1 MNPKNNL
8 LKESKKSKL
17 NKVLQMNFRRY
28 LPGFLVALGGCLIV
42 SVAAAF
48 IEYGFA
54 LSDVK
59 IQTSFVR
66 YGVTDAFQTCFTVI
80 FFLVLLYDVIAP
92 AHYFSEIYSKRACD
106 SYFAA
111 PIKRADRFN
120 AAFIMG
126 AVVNIA
132 APLLPAAS
140 FFAFKFGGVPD
151 KFEFSIDT
159 VLVNRYTVF
168 AVAALLSVWAVFML
182 CAVIAGRLVQY
193 LVLCGI
199 SSSFVLISAL
209 GVASRL
215 NLVWGIKAD
224 LNAVASITPIGAL
237 FSGINTVET
246 TYRALKICIPV
257 SIVTVV
263 LFYVAGLLAFKRRSS
278 EVAESTLSGKI
289 VPYAFL
295 ALFAFGGFVFFQAS
309 QSFLKT
315 AAVGIAAAVINGLI
329 FCAVFY
335 KKAYTKQGAISVA
348 ATVAVG
354 LVLLAF
360 SYFPPEKS
368 FVSYVPEAGS
378 VKSAVLEVK
387 NYSHGDAVP
396 LVQYIGNVLY
406 VGYSNEDNSYT
417 ITEPENIEKLVALHE
432 KTVSDEARKK
442 TAAYYRSLENEDVDY
457 VDYVD
462 YVDHD
467 VLNSDDGIIGFAVKY
482 TLKNG
487 KTVTRRYEVSGL
499 TVIDEYVAAVQ
510 NKEVLNQTSLNE
522 ENFKNIYFSY
532 FSYYQNDELG
542 FYEKAETETSD
553 VSSAYHDS
561 YNNRLTAEQAE
572 KLRELLIEDR
582 LNETKYEFVETQGEL
597 FSITPPYYR
606 QVFPALE
613 GVLCNYIFSPELS
626 EEKRSELMAVEEEK
640 RSSIIR
646 SYEAGE
652 QGCMDESGCYLFESK
667 SYEILPY
674 DSNSCEYLKTLGL
687 KLK

>member
-1 MNPKNNL
+1 MNSKNNL
-8 LKESKKSKL
+8 LKGSEKSKL
-17 NKVLQMNFRRY
+17 GNVLKMNFRRY

-66 YGVTDAFQTCFTVI
+66 YGVTDAFQTCFTVV

-132 APLLPAAS
+132 APLLPAAT

-151 KFEFSIDT
+151 KFKFSIDT
-159 VLVNRYTVF
+159 ELVNRYTVF

-315 AAVGIAAAVINGLI
+315 AAVGIAAAVVNGLI

-368 FVSYVPEAGS
+368 FVSYVPQAGD

-406 VGYSNEDNSYT
+406 TGYSNEDNSYT

-457 VDYVD
+457 VDYD
-462 YVDHD
+462 D
-467 VLNSDDGIIGFAVKY
+467 LNSDDGTIGFAVKY

-499 TVIDEYVAAVQ
+499 AVIDEYVAAVQ
-510 NKEVLNQTSLNE
+510 NKEVLNQTSLSE
-522 ENFKNIYFSY
+522 ESFKNIYFSY
-532 FSYYQNDELG
+532 FSYYQNDEFG
-542 FYEKAETETSD
+542 IYEETEGET
-553 VSSAYHDS
+553 VNLSSVYHDS
-561 YNNRLTAEQAE
+561 YNNQLTAEQAE

-582 LNETKYEFVETQGEL
+582 LNETKYEFIETQGEL
-597 FSITPPYYR
+597 FSIAPPYYR
-606 QVFPALE
+606 QVTPAVE
-613 GVLCNYIFSPELS
+613 GVLCNYRFSPELS

-652 QGCMDESGCYLFESK
+652 QDCMDESGCYLFESK

>member
-1 MNPKNNL
+1 MNSKNNL
-8 LKESKKSKL
+8 LKGSEKSKL
-17 NKVLQMNFRRY
+17 GNVLKMNFRRY
-28 LPGFLVALGGCLIV
+28 LPGFLVAIGGCLIV
-42 SVAAAF
+42 SVVAAF

-66 YGVTDAFQTCFTVI
+66 YGVTDAFQNCFTVT
-80 FFLVLLYDVIAP
+80 FFLVLLYDIIAP

-132 APLLPAAS
+132 APLLPAAT

-159 VLVNRYTVF
+159 ELVNRYTVF

-368 FVSYVPEAGS
+368 FVSYVPQAGN

-406 VGYSNEDNSYT
+406 MGYSNEDNSYT
-417 ITEPENIEKLVALHE
+417 ITEPENIEKLVELHE
-432 KTVSDEARKK
+432 KTVSDEARRK
-442 TAAYYRSLENEDVDY
+442 TAAYYKSLENEDVDY
-457 VDYVD
+457 VDYD
-462 YVDHD
+462 D
-467 VLNSDDGIIGFAVKY
+467 LNSDDGTIGFAVKY

-487 KTVTRRYEVSGL
+487 KTVTRRYEVASS
-499 TVIDEYVAAVQ
+499 VIIDEYVATVQ

-542 FYEKAETETSD
+542 FYEETETETSD

-561 YNNRLTAEQAE
+561 YNNQLTAEQAE

-597 FSITPPYYR
+597 FSIAPPYYR
-606 QVFPALE
+606 QVTPAVA
-613 GVLCNYIFSPELS
+613 GVLCNYKFSPELS
-626 EEKRSELMAVEEEK
+626 EEKQNELAAVAEEK
-640 RSSIIR
+640 RSGIIR

-652 QGCMDESGCYLFESK
+652 QGCMDESGCYLFERK

-674 DSNSCEYLKTLGL
+674 DSNSCEYLKSLGL
-687 KLK
+687 MIK

>member
-1 MNPKNNL
+1 MNSKNNL
-8 LKESKKSKL
+8 LKGSEKSKL
-17 NKVLQMNFRRY
+17 GNVLKMNFRRY

-66 YGVTDAFQTCFTVI
+66 YGVTDAFQTCFTVV

-132 APLLPAAS
+132 APLLPAAA

-289 VPYAFL
+289 VPDAFL

-315 AAVGIAAAVINGLI
+315 AAVGIAAAVVNGLI

-335 KKAYTKQGAISVA
+335 KKAYTKQGAISVG

-368 FVSYVPEAGS
+368 FVSYVPQAGD

-406 VGYSNEDNSYT
+406 TGYSNEDNSYT

-457 VDYVD
+457 VDYD
-462 YVDHD
+462 D
-467 VLNSDDGIIGFAVKY
+467 LNSDDGTIGFAVKY

-487 KTVTRRYEVSGL
+487 KTVTRRYEVVSS
-499 TVIDEYVAAVQ
+499 VIIDEYVAAVQ

-522 ENFKNIYFSY
+522 ESFKNIYFSY
-532 FSYYQNDELG
+532 FSYYQNDEFG
-542 FYEKAETETSD
+542 IYEETETETSD
-553 VSSAYHDS
+553 VSSAYHDF
-561 YNNRLTAEQAE
+561 YNNQLTAEQAE

-582 LNETKYEFVETQGEL
+582 LNETKYEFIETQGEL
-597 FSITPPYYR
+597 FSIAPPYYR
-606 QVFPALE
+606 QVTPAVE
-613 GVLCNYIFSPELS
+613 GVLCNYRFSPELS

-652 QGCMDESGCYLFESK
+652 QDCMDESGCYLFESK

-674 DSNSCEYLKTLGL
+674 DSNSCEYLKSLGL

>member
-1 MNPKNNL
+1 MNSKNNL
-8 LKESKKSKL
+8 LKGSEKSKL
-17 NKVLQMNFRRY
+17 GNVLKMNFRRY

-42 SVAAAF
+42 SVVAAF

-66 YGVTDAFQTCFTVI
+66 YGVTDAFQNCFTVT
-80 FFLVLLYDVIAP
+80 FFLVLLYDIIAP

-132 APLLPAAS
+132 APLLPAAT
-140 FFAFKFGGVPD
+140 FFAFKFGGMPD

-199 SSSFVLISAL
+199 SSSFVLISVL

-295 ALFAFGGFVFFQAS
+295 AFFAFGGFVFFQAS

-315 AAVGIAAAVINGLI
+315 AAVGIAAAVVNGLI

-335 KKAYTKQGAISVA
+335 KKAYTKQGAISVG

-368 FVSYVPEAGS
+368 FVSYVPEAGD

-406 VGYSNEDNSYT
+406 TGYSNEDNSYT

-457 VDYVD
+457 VDYD
-462 YVDHD
+462 D
-467 VLNSDDGIIGFAVKY
+467 LNSDDGTIGFAVKY

-487 KTVTRRYEVSGL
+487 KTVTRRYEVASS
-499 TVIDEYVAAVQ
+499 VIIDEYVAAVQ
-510 NKEVLNQTSLNE
+510 NKEVLNQTSLSE
-522 ENFKNIYFSY
+522 ESFKNIYFSY

-542 FYEKAETETSD
+542 IYEETEGET
-553 VSSAYHDS
+553 VNLSSAYHDS
-561 YNNRLTAEQAE
+561 YNNQLTAEQAE

-582 LNETKYEFVETQGEL
+582 LNETKYEFIETQGEL
-597 FSITPPYYR
+597 FSMIPPYYR
-606 QVFPALE
+606 QVTPALE
-613 GVLCNYIFSPELS
+613 GVLCNYKFSPEVS
-626 EEKRSELMAVEEEK
+626 EEKRSELMAVAEEK
-640 RSSIIR
+640 RSGIIR

-652 QGCMDESGCYLFESK
+652 QDCMDESGCYLFESK

-674 DSNSCEYLKTLGL
+674 DSNSCEYLKSLGL
-687 KLK
+687 MIK

>member
-17 NKVLQMNFRRY
+17 NKALQMNFRRY

-66 YGVTDAFQTCFTVI
+66 YGVTDAFQTCFTVV

-132 APLLPAAS
+132 APLLPAAA
-140 FFAFKFGGVPD
+140 FFAFKFGGVLD

-159 VLVNRYTVF
+159 ELVNRYTVF

-199 SSSFVLISAL
+199 SSSFVLISAF

-263 LFYVAGLLAFKRRSS
+263 LFYVAGLLAFKKRPS

-295 ALFAFGGFVFFQAS
+295 AFFAFGGFVFFQAS

-368 FVSYVPEAGS
+368 FVSYVPQAGD

-406 VGYSNEDNSYT
+406 TGYSNEDNSYT

-432 KTVSDEARKK
+432 KTVSDEARRK
-442 TAAYYRSLENEDVDY
+442 TAAYYKSLENEDVDY
-457 VDYVD
+457 VDYD
-462 YVDHD
+462 D
-467 VLNSDDGIIGFAVKY
+467 LNSDDGTIGFAVKY

-487 KTVTRRYEVSGL
+487 KSVTRRYEVVSS
-499 TVIDEYVAAVQ
+499 VIIDEYVAAVQ

-522 ENFKNIYFSY
+522 ESFKNIYFSY
-532 FSYYQNDELG
+532 FSYYQNDEFG
-542 FYEKAETETSD
+542 IYEETEGET
-553 VSSAYHDS
+553 VNLSSAYHDF
-561 YNNRLTAEQAE
+561 YNNQLTAEQAE

-582 LNETKYEFVETQGEL
+582 LNETKYEFIETQGEL
-597 FSITPPYYR
+597 FSIAPPYYR
-606 QVFPALE
+606 QVTPAVE
-613 GVLCNYIFSPELS
+613 GVLCNYRFSPELS

-652 QGCMDESGCYLFESK
+652 QDCMDESGCYLFESK

-674 DSNSCEYLKTLGL
+674 DSNSCEYLKSLGL

>member
-1 MNPKNNL
+1 
-8 LKESKKSKL
+8 
-17 NKVLQMNFRRY
+17 MNFRRY

-42 SVAAAF
+42 SVVAAF

-66 YGVTDAFQTCFTVI
+66 YGVTDAFQNCFTVT
-80 FFLVLLYDVIAP
+80 FFLVLLYDIIAP

-132 APLLPAAS
+132 APLLPAAT
-140 FFAFKFGGVPD
+140 FFAFKFGGMPD

-199 SSSFVLISAL
+199 SSSFVLISVL

-295 ALFAFGGFVFFQAS
+295 AFFAFGGFVFFQAS

-315 AAVGIAAAVINGLI
+315 AAVGIAAAVVNGLI

-335 KKAYTKQGAISVA
+335 KKAYTKQGAISVG

-368 FVSYVPEAGS
+368 FVSYVPEAGD

-406 VGYSNEDNSYT
+406 TGYSNEDNSYT

-457 VDYVD
+457 VDYD
-462 YVDHD
+462 D
-467 VLNSDDGIIGFAVKY
+467 LNSDDGTIGFAVKY

-487 KTVTRRYEVSGL
+487 KTVTRRYEVASS
-499 TVIDEYVAAVQ
+499 VIIDEYVAAVQ
-510 NKEVLNQTSLNE
+510 NKEVLNQTSLSE
-522 ENFKNIYFSY
+522 ESFKNIYFSY

-542 FYEKAETETSD
+542 IYEETEGET
-553 VSSAYHDS
+553 VNLSSAYHDS
-561 YNNRLTAEQAE
+561 YNNQLTAEQAE

-582 LNETKYEFVETQGEL
+582 LNETKYEFIETQGEL
-597 FSITPPYYR
+597 FSMIPPYYR
-606 QVFPALE
+606 QVTPALE
-613 GVLCNYIFSPELS
+613 GVLCNYKFSPEVS
-626 EEKRSELMAVEEEK
+626 EEKRSELMAVAEEK
-640 RSSIIR
+640 RSGIIR

-652 QGCMDESGCYLFESK
+652 QDCMDESGCYLFESK

-674 DSNSCEYLKTLGL
+674 DSNSCEYLKSLGL
-687 KLK
+687 MIK

>member
-1 MNPKNNL
+1 MNSKNNL
-8 LKESKKSKL
+8 LKGSEKSKL
-17 NKVLQMNFRRY
+17 GNVLKMNFRRY

-66 YGVTDAFQTCFTVI
+66 YGVTDAFQTCFTVV

-132 APLLPAAS
+132 APLLPAAA

-159 VLVNRYTVF
+159 ELVNRYTVF

-315 AAVGIAAAVINGLI
+315 AAVGIAAAVVNGLI

-335 KKAYTKQGAISVA
+335 KKAYTKQGAISVG

-368 FVSYVPEAGS
+368 FVSYVPQAGD
-378 VKSAVLEVK
+378 VKSAMLEVK

-406 VGYSNEDNSYT
+406 MGYSNEDNSYT

-457 VDYVD
+457 VDYD
-462 YVDHD
+462 D
-467 VLNSDDGIIGFAVKY
+467 LNSDDGTIGFAVKY

-487 KTVTRRYEVSGL
+487 KTVTRRYEVASS
-499 TVIDEYVAAVQ
+499 VIIDEYVAAVQ
-510 NKEVLNQTSLNE
+510 NKEVLNQTSLSE
-522 ENFKNIYFSY
+522 ESFKNIYFSY
-532 FSYYQNDELG
+532 FSYYQNDEFG
-542 FYEKAETETSD
+542 IYEETEGETVD
-553 VSSAYHDS
+553 LSSAYHDS
-561 YNNRLTAEQAE
+561 YDNQLTAEQAE

-582 LNETKYEFVETQGEL
+582 LNETKYEFIETQGEL
-597 FSITPPYYR
+597 FSETPPYYR
-606 QVFPALE
+606 QVTPALE

-652 QGCMDESGCYLFESK
+652 QDCMDESGCYLFERK

-674 DSNSCEYLKTLGL
+674 DSNSCEYLKSLGL
-687 KLK
+687 KIK

>member
-8 LKESKKSKL
+8 LKESKL
-17 NKVLQMNFRRY
+17 NKALQMNFRRY

-66 YGVTDAFQTCFTVI
+66 YGVTDAFQTCFTVV

-132 APLLPAAS
+132 APLLPAAA

-199 SSSFVLISAL
+199 SSSFVLVSAL

-224 LNAVASITPIGAL
+224 LNAVASITPFGAL
-237 FSGINTVET
+237 LSGINTVET
-246 TYRALKICIPV
+246 TYKALKICVPV
-257 SIVTVV
+257 SIVTLVV
-263 LFYVAGLLAFKRRSS
+263 FYIAGLLAFKKRPS

-295 ALFAFGGFVFFQAS
+295 AFFAFGGFVFFQAS

-315 AAVGIAAAVINGLI
+315 AAVGIAAAVVNGLI

-335 KKAYTKQGAISVA
+335 KKAYTKQGAISVG

-368 FVSYVPEAGS
+368 FVSYVPQAGD

-406 VGYSNEDNSYT
+406 MGYSNEDNSYT

-457 VDYVD
+457 VDYD
-462 YVDHD
+462 D
-467 VLNSDDGIIGFAVKY
+467 LNSDDGTIGFAVKY

-487 KTVTRRYEVSGL
+487 KTVTRRYEVASS
-499 TVIDEYVAAVQ
+499 VIIDEYVAAVQ

-522 ENFKNIYFSY
+522 ESFKNIYFSY
-532 FSYYQNDELG
+532 FSYYQNDEFG
-542 FYEKAETETSD
+542 IYEETEGETVD
-553 VSSAYHDS
+553 LSSAYHDS
-561 YNNRLTAEQAE
+561 YNNQLTAEQAE

-582 LNETKYEFVETQGEL
+582 LNETKYEFIETQGEL
-597 FSITPPYYR
+597 FSMIPPYYR
-606 QVFPALE
+606 QVIPALE
-613 GVLCNYIFSPELS
+613 GVLCNYKFSPELS

-652 QGCMDESGCYLFESK
+652 QDCMDESGCYLFESK

-674 DSNSCEYLKTLGL
+674 DSNSCEYLKSLGL
-687 KLK
+687 MIK

>member
-1 MNPKNNL
+1 MNSKNNL
-8 LKESKKSKL
+8 LKGSEKSKL
-17 NKVLQMNFRRY
+17 GNVLKMNFRRY

-66 YGVTDAFQTCFTVI
+66 YGVTDAFQTCFTVV

-132 APLLPAAS
+132 APLLPAAT

-151 KFEFSIDT
+151 KFKFSIDT
-159 VLVNRYTVF
+159 ELVNRYTVF

-368 FVSYVPEAGS
+368 FVSYVPQAGD

-406 VGYSNEDNSYT
+406 TGYSNEDNSYT

-457 VDYVD
+457 VDYD
-462 YVDHD
+462 D
-467 VLNSDDGIIGFAVKY
+467 LNSDDGTIGFAVKY

-487 KTVTRRYEVSGL
+487 KTVTRRYEVASS
-499 TVIDEYVAAVQ
+499 VIIDEYVAAVQ
-510 NKEVLNQTSLNE
+510 NKEVLNQTSLSE
-522 ENFKNIYFSY
+522 ESFKNIYFSY
-532 FSYYQNDELG
+532 FSYYQNDEFG
-542 FYEKAETETSD
+542 IYEETEGET
-553 VSSAYHDS
+553 VNLSSVYHDS
-561 YNNRLTAEQAE
+561 YNNQLTAEQAE

-582 LNETKYEFVETQGEL
+582 LNETKYEFIETQGEL
-597 FSITPPYYR
+597 FSIAPPYYR
-606 QVFPALE
+606 QVTPAVE
-613 GVLCNYIFSPELS
+613 GVLCNYRFSPELS

-652 QGCMDESGCYLFESK
+652 QDCMDESGCYLFESK

-674 DSNSCEYLKTLGL
+674 DSNSCEYLKSLGL
-687 KLK
+687 MIK

>member
-1 MNPKNNL
+1 MNSKNNL
-8 LKESKKSKL
+8 LKESEKSKL
-17 NKVLQMNFRRY
+17 GNVLKMNFRRY

-42 SVAAAF
+42 SVVAAF

-66 YGVTDAFQTCFTVI
+66 YGVTDVFQNCFTVT
-80 FFLVLLYDVIAP
+80 FFLVLLYDIIAP

-132 APLLPAAS
+132 APLFPAAT

-151 KFEFSIDT
+151 KFAFSIDAE
-159 VLVNRYTVF
+159 LVNYYTVF

-199 SSSFVLISAL
+199 SSSFVLVSAL

-215 NLVWGIKAD
+215 SLVWGIKAD
-224 LNAVASITPIGAL
+224 LNAVASITPFGAL
-237 FSGINTVET
+237 LSGINTVET
-246 TYRALKICIPV
+246 TYKALKICVPV

-263 LFYVAGLLAFKRRSS
+263 LFYVAGLLAFKKRPS

-396 LVQYIGNVLY
+396 LVQYIGNVIY
-406 VGYSNEDNSYT
+406 TGYSNEDNSYT
-417 ITEPENIEKLVALHE
+417 ITEPENIEKLVELHE
-432 KTVSDEARKK
+432 KTVSDEARRK
-442 TAAYYRSLENEDVDY
+442 TAAYYKSLENEEVDY
-457 VDYVD
+457 VDYD
-462 YVDHD
+462 D
-467 VLNSDDGIIGFAVKY
+467 LNSDDGTIGFAVKY

-487 KTVTRRYEVSGL
+487 NTVTRRYEVASS
-499 TVIDEYVAAVQ
+499 VIIDEYVAAVQ

-522 ENFKNIYFSY
+522 ESFKNIYFSY
-532 FSYYQNDELG
+532 FSYYQNDEFG
-542 FYEKAETETSD
+542 IYEETEGET
-553 VSSAYHDS
+553 VNLSSAYHDS
-561 YNNRLTAEQAE
+561 YNNQLTAEQAE

-582 LNETKYEFVETQGEL
+582 LNETKYEFIETQGEL
-597 FSITPPYYR
+597 FSIIPPYYR
-606 QVFPALE
+606 QVTPAVA
-613 GVLCNYIFSPELS
+613 GVLCNYRFSPELS

-652 QGCMDESGCYLFESK
+652 QDCMDENGCYLFESK

-674 DSNSCEYLKTLGL
+674 DSNSCEYLKSLGL

>member
-8 LKESKKSKL
+8 LKESKL
-17 NKVLQMNFRRY
+17 NKALQMNFRRY

-66 YGVTDAFQTCFTVI
+66 YGVTDAFQTCFTVV

-132 APLLPAAS
+132 APLLPAAA

-224 LNAVASITPIGAL
+224 LNAVASITPFGAL
-237 FSGINTVET
+237 LSGINTVET
-246 TYRALKICIPV
+246 TYKALKICIPV

-368 FVSYVPEAGS
+368 FVSYVPQAGN

-406 VGYSNEDNSYT
+406 MGYSNEDNSYT
-417 ITEPENIEKLVALHE
+417 ITEPENIEKLVELHE
-432 KTVSDEARKK
+432 KTVSDEARRK
-442 TAAYYRSLENEDVDY
+442 TAAYYKSLENEDVDY
-457 VDYVD
+457 VDYD
-462 YVDHD
+462 D
-467 VLNSDDGIIGFAVKY
+467 LNSDDGTIGFAVKY

-487 KTVTRRYEVSGL
+487 KTVTRRYEVASS
-499 TVIDEYVAAVQ
+499 VIIDEYVAAVQ

-542 FYEKAETETSD
+542 FYEETETETSD

-561 YNNRLTAEQAE
+561 YNNQLTAEQAE

-597 FSITPPYYR
+597 FSIAPPYYR
-606 QVFPALE
+606 QVTPAVA
-613 GVLCNYIFSPELS
+613 GVLCNYKFSPELS
-626 EEKRSELMAVEEEK
+626 EEKQNELAAVAEEK
-640 RSSIIR
+640 RSGIIR

-674 DSNSCEYLKTLGL
+674 DSNSCEYLKSLGL

>member
-1 MNPKNNL
+1 
-8 LKESKKSKL
+8 
-17 NKVLQMNFRRY
+17 
-28 LPGFLVALGGCLIV
+28 
-42 SVAAAF
+42 
-48 IEYGFA
+48 
-54 LSDVK
+54 
-59 IQTSFVR
+59 
-66 YGVTDAFQTCFTVI
+66 
-80 FFLVLLYDVIAP
+80 
-92 AHYFSEIYSKRACD
+92 
-106 SYFAA
+106 
-111 PIKRADRFN
+111 
-120 AAFIMG
+120 
-126 AVVNIA
+126 
-132 APLLPAAS
+132 
-140 FFAFKFGGVPD
+140 
-151 KFEFSIDT
+151 
-159 VLVNRYTVF
+159 
-168 AVAALLSVWAVFML
+168 ML

-199 SSSFVLISAL
+199 SSSFVLVSAL

-215 NLVWGIKAD
+215 SLVWGIKAD

-246 TYRALKICIPV
+246 TYKALKICVPV
-257 SIVTVV
+257 SIVTLVV
-263 LFYVAGLLAFKRRSS
+263 FYIAGLLAFKRRSS

-295 ALFAFGGFVFFQAS
+295 AFFAFGGFVLFQAS

-348 ATVAVG
+348 ATVAIG

-368 FVSYVPEAGS
+368 FVSYVPEASS

-396 LVQYIGNVLY
+396 LVQYIGNVIY
-406 VGYSNEDNSYT
+406 TGYSNEDNSYT

-457 VDYVD
+457 VDYD
-462 YVDHD
+462 D
-467 VLNSDDGIIGFAVKY
+467 LNSDDGTIGFAVKY

-487 KTVTRRYEVSGL
+487 KTVTRRYEVASS
-499 TVIDEYVAAVQ
+499 VIIDEYVAAVQ

-522 ENFKNIYFSY
+522 ESFKNIYFSY
-532 FSYYQNDELG
+532 FSYYQNDEFG
-542 FYEKAETETSD
+542 IYEETETETSD
-553 VSSAYHDS
+553 VSSAYHDF
-561 YNNRLTAEQAE
+561 YNNQLTAEQAE

-582 LNETKYEFVETQGEL
+582 LNETKYEFIETQGEL
-597 FSITPPYYR
+597 FSIAPPYYR
-606 QVFPALE
+606 QVTPAVE
-613 GVLCNYIFSPELS
+613 GVLCNYRFSPELS

-652 QGCMDESGCYLFESK
+652 QDCMDESGCYLFESK

-674 DSNSCEYLKTLGL
+674 DSNSCEYLKSLGL

>member
-1 MNPKNNL
+1 MNSKNNL
-8 LKESKKSKL
+8 LKGSEKSKL
-17 NKVLQMNFRRY
+17 GNVLKMNFRRY
-28 LPGFLVALGGCLIV
+28 LPGFLVAIGGCLIV
-42 SVAAAF
+42 SVVAAF

-66 YGVTDAFQTCFTVI
+66 YGVTDAFQNCFTVT
-80 FFLVLLYDVIAP
+80 FFLVLLYDIIAP

-132 APLLPAAS
+132 APLLPAAT

-159 VLVNRYTVF
+159 ELVNRYTVF

-368 FVSYVPEAGS
+368 FVSYVPQAGN

-406 VGYSNEDNSYT
+406 MGYSNEDNSYT
-417 ITEPENIEKLVALHE
+417 ITEPENIEKLVELHE
-432 KTVSDEARKK
+432 KTVSDEARRK
-442 TAAYYRSLENEDVDY
+442 TAAYYKSLENEDVDY
-457 VDYVD
+457 VDYD
-462 YVDHD
+462 D
-467 VLNSDDGIIGFAVKY
+467 LNSDDGTIGFAVKY

-487 KTVTRRYEVSGL
+487 KTVTRRYEVASS
-499 TVIDEYVAAVQ
+499 VIIDEYVATVQ

-542 FYEKAETETSD
+542 FYEETETETSD

-561 YNNRLTAEQAE
+561 YNNQLTAEQAE

-597 FSITPPYYR
+597 FSIAPPYYR
-606 QVFPALE
+606 QVTPAVA
-613 GVLCNYIFSPELS
+613 GVLCNYKFSPELS
-626 EEKRSELMAVEEEK
+626 EEKQNELAAVAEEK
-640 RSSIIR
+640 RSGIIR

-674 DSNSCEYLKTLGL
+674 DSNSCEYLKSLGL
-687 KLK
+687 MIK

>member
-1 MNPKNNL
+1 MPHSLWAL
-8 LKESKKSKL
+8 LLISRPL
-17 NKVLQMNFRRY
+17 CFPQQH
-28 LPGFLVALGGCLIV
+28 FLRLSL
-42 SVAAAF
+42 AA
-48 IEYGFA
+48 
-54 LSDVK
+54 
-59 IQTSFVR
+59 
-66 YGVTDAFQTCFTVI
+66 C
-80 FFLVLLYDVIAP
+80 
-92 AHYFSEIYSKRACD
+92 
-106 SYFAA
+106 
-111 PIKRADRFN
+111 
-120 AAFIMG
+120 
-126 AVVNIA
+126 
-132 APLLPAAS
+132 
-140 FFAFKFGGVPD
+140 PD
-151 KFEFSIDT
+151 KFAFSIDAE
-159 VLVNRYTVF
+159 LVNYYTVF

-199 SSSFVLISAL
+199 SSSFVLVSAL

-215 NLVWGIKAD
+215 SLVWGIKAD
-224 LNAVASITPIGAL
+224 LNAVASITPFGAL
-237 FSGINTVET
+237 LSGINTVET
-246 TYRALKICIPV
+246 TYKALKICVPV
-257 SIVTVV
+257 SIVTLVV
-263 LFYVAGLLAFKRRSS
+263 FYIAGLLAFKKRPS

-295 ALFAFGGFVFFQAS
+295 AFFAFGGFVLFQAS

-368 FVSYVPEAGS
+368 FVSYVPQAGD

-396 LVQYIGNVLY
+396 LVQYIGNVIY
-406 VGYSNEDNSYT
+406 TGYSNEDNSYT
-417 ITEPENIEKLVALHE
+417 ITEPENIEKLVELHE
-432 KTVSDEARKK
+432 KTVSDEARRK
-442 TAAYYRSLENEDVDY
+442 TAAYYKSLENEDVDY
-457 VDYVD
+457 VDYD
-462 YVDHD
+462 D
-467 VLNSDDGIIGFAVKY
+467 LNSDDGTIGFAVKY

-487 KTVTRRYEVSGL
+487 KTVTRRYEVVSS
-499 TVIDEYVAAVQ
+499 VIIDEYVAAVQ

-522 ENFKNIYFSY
+522 ESFKNIYFSY
-532 FSYYQNDELG
+532 FSYYQNDEFG
-542 FYEKAETETSD
+542 IYEETEGET
-553 VSSAYHDS
+553 VNLSSAYHDS
-561 YNNRLTAEQAE
+561 YNNQLTAEQAE

-582 LNETKYEFVETQGEL
+582 LNETKYEFIETQGEL

-606 QVFPALE
+606 QVTPAVE
-613 GVLCNYIFSPELS
+613 GVLCNYRFSPELS
-626 EEKRSELMAVEEEK
+626 EETKRAYMAVEEEK

-652 QGCMDESGCYLFESK
+652 QDCMDESGCYLFERK

-674 DSNSCEYLKTLGL
+674 DSNSCEYLKSLGL

>member
-1 MNPKNNL
+1 MNSKNNL
-8 LKESKKSKL
+8 LKESEKSKL
-17 NKVLQMNFRRY
+17 GNVLKMNFRRY

-42 SVAAAF
+42 SVVAAF

-66 YGVTDAFQTCFTVI
+66 YGVTDVFQNCFTVT
-80 FFLVLLYDVIAP
+80 FFLVLLYDIIAP

-132 APLLPAAS
+132 APLFPAAT

-151 KFEFSIDT
+151 KFAFSIDAE
-159 VLVNRYTVF
+159 LVNYYTVF

-199 SSSFVLISAL
+199 SSSFVLVSAL

-215 NLVWGIKAD
+215 SLVWGIKAD
-224 LNAVASITPIGAL
+224 LNAVASITPFGAL
-237 FSGINTVET
+237 LSGINTVET
-246 TYRALKICIPV
+246 TYKALKICVPV

-263 LFYVAGLLAFKRRSS
+263 LFYVAGLLAFKKRPS

-396 LVQYIGNVLY
+396 LVQYIGNVIY
-406 VGYSNEDNSYT
+406 TGYSNEDNSYT
-417 ITEPENIEKLVALHE
+417 ITEPENIEKLVELHE
-432 KTVSDEARKK
+432 KTVSDEARRK
-442 TAAYYRSLENEDVDY
+442 TAAYYKSLENEEVDY
-457 VDYVD
+457 VDYD
-462 YVDHD
+462 D
-467 VLNSDDGIIGFAVKY
+467 LNSDDGTIGFAVKY

-487 KTVTRRYEVSGL
+487 KTVTRRYEVASS
-499 TVIDEYVAAVQ
+499 VIIDEYVAAVQ

-522 ENFKNIYFSY
+522 ESFKNIYFSY
-532 FSYYQNDELG
+532 FSYYQNDEFG
-542 FYEKAETETSD
+542 IYEETEGET
-553 VSSAYHDS
+553 VNLSSAYHDS
-561 YNNRLTAEQAE
+561 YNNQLTAEQAE

-582 LNETKYEFVETQGEL
+582 LNETKYEFIETQGEL
-597 FSITPPYYR
+597 FSIIPPYYR
-606 QVFPALE
+606 QVTPAVA
-613 GVLCNYIFSPELS
+613 GVLCNYRFSPELS
-626 EEKRSELMAVEEEK
+626 EEKRSELMAVEEEN
-640 RSSIIR
+640 
-646 SYEAGE
+646 EAALSE
-652 QGCMDESGCYLFESK
+652 AMKQASRTAWMKTAAIC
-667 SYEILPY
+667 
-674 DSNSCEYLKTLGL
+674 LKAKAMRFCLMIQTAANI
-687 KLK
+687 

>member
-1 MNPKNNL
+1 MNSKNNL
-8 LKESKKSKL
+8 LKESEKSKL
-17 NKVLQMNFRRY
+17 GNVLKMNFRRY

-42 SVAAAF
+42 SVVAAF

-66 YGVTDAFQTCFTVI
+66 YGVTDVFQNCFTVT
-80 FFLVLLYDVIAP
+80 FFLVLLYDIIAP

-132 APLLPAAS
+132 APLFPAAT

-151 KFEFSIDT
+151 KFAFSIDAE
-159 VLVNRYTVF
+159 LVNYYTVF

-199 SSSFVLISAL
+199 SSSFVLVSAL

-215 NLVWGIKAD
+215 SLVWGIKAD
-224 LNAVASITPIGAL
+224 LNAVASITPFGAL
-237 FSGINTVET
+237 LSGINTVET
-246 TYRALKICIPV
+246 TYKALKICVPV

-263 LFYVAGLLAFKRRSS
+263 LFYVAGLLAFKKRPS

-396 LVQYIGNVLY
+396 LVQYIGNVIY
-406 VGYSNEDNSYT
+406 TGYSNEDNSYT
-417 ITEPENIEKLVALHE
+417 ITEPENIEKLVELHE
-432 KTVSDEARKK
+432 KTVSDEARRK
-442 TAAYYRSLENEDVDY
+442 TAAYYKSLENEEVDY
-457 VDYVD
+457 VDYD
-462 YVDHD
+462 D
-467 VLNSDDGIIGFAVKY
+467 LNSDDGTIGFAVKY
-482 TLKNG
+482 TLKSG
-487 KTVTRRYEVSGL
+487 KTVTRRYEVASS
-499 TVIDEYVAAVQ
+499 VIIDEYVAAVQ

-522 ENFKNIYFSY
+522 ESFKNIYFSY
-532 FSYYQNDELG
+532 FSYYQNDEFG
-542 FYEKAETETSD
+542 IYEETEGET
-553 VSSAYHDS
+553 VNLSSAYHDS
-561 YNNRLTAEQAE
+561 YNNQLTAEQAE

-582 LNETKYEFVETQGEL
+582 LNETKYEFIETQGEL
-597 FSITPPYYR
+597 FSIIPPYYR
-606 QVFPALE
+606 QVTPAVA
-613 GVLCNYIFSPELS
+613 GVLCNYRFSPELS

-652 QGCMDESGCYLFESK
+652 QDCMDENGCYLFESK

-674 DSNSCEYLKTLGL
+674 DSNSCEYLKSLGL

>member
-1 MNPKNNL
+1 MNSKNNL
-8 LKESKKSKL
+8 LKESEKSKL
-17 NKVLQMNFRRY
+17 GNVLKMNFRRY

-42 SVAAAF
+42 SVVAAF

-66 YGVTDAFQTCFTVI
+66 YGVTDVFQNCFTVT
-80 FFLVLLYDVIAP
+80 FFLVLLYDIIAP

-132 APLLPAAS
+132 APLFPAAT

-151 KFEFSIDT
+151 KFAFSIDAE
-159 VLVNRYTVF
+159 LVNYYTVF

-199 SSSFVLISAL
+199 SSSFVLVSAL

-215 NLVWGIKAD
+215 SLVWGIKAD
-224 LNAVASITPIGAL
+224 LNAVASITPFGAL
-237 FSGINTVET
+237 LSGINTVET
-246 TYRALKICIPV
+246 TYKALKICVPV

-263 LFYVAGLLAFKRRSS
+263 LFYVAGLLAFKKRPS

-396 LVQYIGNVLY
+396 LVQYIGNVIY
-406 VGYSNEDNSYT
+406 TGYSNEDNSYT
-417 ITEPENIEKLVALHE
+417 ITEPENIEKLVELH
-432 KTVSDEARKK
+432 
-442 TAAYYRSLENEDVDY
+442 
-457 VDYVD
+457 
-462 YVDHD
+462 
-467 VLNSDDGIIGFAVKY
+467 
-482 TLKNG
+482 
-487 KTVTRRYEVSGL
+487 
-499 TVIDEYVAAVQ
+499 
-510 NKEVLNQTSLNE
+510 
-522 ENFKNIYFSY
+522 
-532 FSYYQNDELG
+532 
-542 FYEKAETETSD
+542 
-553 VSSAYHDS
+553 
-561 YNNRLTAEQAE
+561 
-572 KLRELLIEDR
+572 
-582 LNETKYEFVETQGEL
+582 
-597 FSITPPYYR
+597 
-606 QVFPALE
+606 
-613 GVLCNYIFSPELS
+613 
-626 EEKRSELMAVEEEK
+626 
-640 RSSIIR
+640 
-646 SYEAGE
+646 
-652 QGCMDESGCYLFESK
+652 
-667 SYEILPY
+667 
-674 DSNSCEYLKTLGL
+674 
-687 KLK
+687 

>member
-1 MNPKNNL
+1 MNSKNNL
-8 LKESKKSKL
+8 LKESEKSKL
-17 NKVLQMNFRRY
+17 GNVLKMNFRRY

-66 YGVTDAFQTCFTVI
+66 YGVTDVFQNCFTVT
-80 FFLVLLYDVIAP
+80 FFLVLLYDIIAP

-132 APLLPAAS
+132 APLFPAAT

-151 KFEFSIDT
+151 KFAFSIDAE
-159 VLVNRYTVF
+159 LVNYYTVF

-199 SSSFVLISAL
+199 SSSFVLVSAL

-215 NLVWGIKAD
+215 SLVWGIKAD
-224 LNAVASITPIGAL
+224 LNAVASITPFGAL
-237 FSGINTVET
+237 LSGINTVET
-246 TYRALKICIPV
+246 TYRALKICVPV
-257 SIVTVV
+257 SIVTLVV
-263 LFYVAGLLAFKRRSS
+263 FYIAGLLAFKKRPS

-315 AAVGIAAAVINGLI
+315 AAVGIAAAVVNGLI

-368 FVSYVPEAGS
+368 FVSYVPQAGD

-406 VGYSNEDNSYT
+406 MGYSNEDNSYT

-442 TAAYYRSLENEDVDY
+442 TAAYYKSLENEDVDY
-457 VDYVD
+457 VDYD
-462 YVDHD
+462 D
-467 VLNSDDGIIGFAVKY
+467 LNSDDGIIGFAVKY

-487 KTVTRRYEVSGL
+487 KTVTRRYEVVSS
-499 TVIDEYVAAVQ
+499 VIIDEYVAAVQ

-522 ENFKNIYFSY
+522 ESFKNIYFSY
-532 FSYYQNDELG
+532 FSYYQNDEFG
-542 FYEKAETETSD
+542 IYEETETETSD
-553 VSSAYHDS
+553 VSSTYHDS
-561 YNNRLTAEQAE
+561 YNNQLTAEQAE

-582 LNETKYEFVETQGEL
+582 LNETKYEFIETQGEL
-597 FSITPPYYR
+597 FSIAPPYYR
-606 QVFPALE
+606 QVTPAVE
-613 GVLCNYIFSPELS
+613 GVLCNYRFSPELS

-652 QGCMDESGCYLFESK
+652 QDCMDESGCYLFESK

-674 DSNSCEYLKTLGL
+674 DSNSCEYLKSLGL

>member
-1 MNPKNNL
+1 MNSKNNL
-8 LKESKKSKL
+8 LKGSEKSKL
-17 NKVLQMNFRRY
+17 GNVLKMNFRRY
-28 LPGFLVALGGCLIV
+28 LPGFLVALVGCLIV
-42 SVAAAF
+42 SVVAAF

-66 YGVTDAFQTCFTVI
+66 YGVTDAFQTCFTVV

-132 APLLPAAS
+132 APLLPAAT

-151 KFEFSIDT
+151 KFKFSIDT
-159 VLVNRYTVF
+159 ELVNRYTVF

-295 ALFAFGGFVFFQAS
+295 AFFAFGGFVFFQAS

-368 FVSYVPEAGS
+368 FVSYVPEADS

-406 VGYSNEDNSYT
+406 MGYSNEDNSYT

-457 VDYVD
+457 VDYD
-462 YVDHD
+462 D
-467 VLNSDDGIIGFAVKY
+467 LNSDDGTIGFAVKY

-487 KTVTRRYEVSGL
+487 KTVTRRYEVASS
-499 TVIDEYVAAVQ
+499 VIIDEYVAAVQ

-522 ENFKNIYFSY
+522 ESFKNIYFSY

-542 FYEKAETETSD
+542 IYEETEGETVD
-553 VSSAYHDS
+553 LSSAYHDS
-561 YNNRLTAEQAE
+561 YNNQLTAEQAE

-582 LNETKYEFVETQGEL
+582 LNETKYEFIETQGEL
-597 FSITPPYYR
+597 FSIAPPYYR
-606 QVFPALE
+606 QVTPAVA
-613 GVLCNYIFSPELS
+613 GVLCNYKFSPELS
-626 EEKRSELMAVEEEK
+626 EEKQNELAAVAEEK
-640 RSSIIR
+640 RSGIIR

-674 DSNSCEYLKTLGL
+674 DSNSCEYLKSLGL

>member
-1 MNPKNNL
+1 MNSKNNL
-8 LKESKKSKL
+8 LKESEKSKL
-17 NKVLQMNFRRY
+17 GNVLKMNFRRY

-66 YGVTDAFQTCFTVI
+66 YGVTDAFQTCFTVV

-132 APLLPAAS
+132 APLLPAAA

-159 VLVNRYTVF
+159 ELVNRYTVF
-168 AVAALLSVWAVFML
+168 AVAALLSVWAAFML

-237 FSGINTVET
+237 FSGINMVET

-315 AAVGIAAAVINGLI
+315 AAVGIAAAVVNGLI

-335 KKAYTKQGAISVA
+335 KKAYTKQGAISVG

-368 FVSYVPEAGS
+368 FVSYVPQAGD

-406 VGYSNEDNSYT
+406 TGYSNEDNSYT

-457 VDYVD
+457 VDYD
-462 YVDHD
+462 D
-467 VLNSDDGIIGFAVKY
+467 LNSDDGTIGFAVKY

-499 TVIDEYVAAVQ
+499 AVIDEYVAAVQ
-510 NKEVLNQTSLNE
+510 NKEVLNQTSLSE
-522 ENFKNIYFSY
+522 ESFKNIYFSY
-532 FSYYQNDELG
+532 FSYYQNDEFG
-542 FYEKAETETSD
+542 IYEETEGET
-553 VSSAYHDS
+553 VNLSSVYHDS
-561 YNNRLTAEQAE
+561 YNNQLTAEQAE

-582 LNETKYEFVETQGEL
+582 LNETKYEFIETQGEL
-597 FSITPPYYR
+597 FSIAPPYYR
-606 QVFPALE
+606 QVTPAVE
-613 GVLCNYIFSPELS
+613 GVLCNYRFSPELS

-652 QGCMDESGCYLFESK
+652 QDCMDESGCYLFESK

-674 DSNSCEYLKTLGL
+674 DSNSCEYLKSLGL

>member
-1 MNPKNNL
+1 MNSKNNL
-8 LKESKKSKL
+8 LKESEKSKL
-17 NKVLQMNFRRY
+17 GNVLKMNFRRY

-42 SVAAAF
+42 SVVAAF

-66 YGVTDAFQTCFTVI
+66 YGVTDVFQNCFTVT
-80 FFLVLLYDVIAP
+80 FFLVLLYDIIAP

-132 APLLPAAS
+132 APLFPAAT

-151 KFEFSIDT
+151 KFAFSIDAE
-159 VLVNRYTVF
+159 LVNYYTVF

-199 SSSFVLISAL
+199 SSSFVLVSAL

-215 NLVWGIKAD
+215 SLVWGIKAD

-246 TYRALKICIPV
+246 TYKALKICIPV

-263 LFYVAGLLAFKRRSS
+263 LFYVAGLLAFKKRPS

-368 FVSYVPEAGS
+368 FVSYVPEADN

-406 VGYSNEDNSYT
+406 TGYSNEDNSYT

-462 YVDHD
+462 YD
-467 VLNSDDGIIGFAVKY
+467 VLNSDDDIIGFAVKY

-487 KTVTRRYEVSGL
+487 KTVTRRYEVASS
-499 TVIDEYVAAVQ
+499 VIIDEYVAAVQ

-522 ENFKNIYFSY
+522 ESFKNIYFSY
-532 FSYYQNDELG
+532 FSYYQNDEFG
-542 FYEKAETETSD
+542 IYEETETETSD

-561 YNNRLTAEQAE
+561 YNNQLTAEQAE

-582 LNETKYEFVETQGEL
+582 LNETKYEFIETQGEL
-597 FSITPPYYR
+597 FSIAPPYYR
-606 QVFPALE
+606 QVTPAVA
-613 GVLCNYIFSPELS
+613 GVLFNYKFSPELS

-652 QGCMDESGCYLFESK
+652 QDCMDESGCYLFESK

-674 DSNSCEYLKTLGL
+674 DSNSCEYLKSLGL

>member
-1 MNPKNNL
+1 MNSKNNL
-8 LKESKKSKL
+8 LKESEKSKL
-17 NKVLQMNFRRY
+17 GNVLKMNFRRY
-28 LPGFLVALGGCLIV
+28 LPGFLVAIGGCLIV
-42 SVAAAF
+42 SVVAAF

-66 YGVTDAFQTCFTVI
+66 YGVTDVFQNCFTVT
-80 FFLVLLYDVIAP
+80 FFLVLLYDIIAP

-132 APLLPAAS
+132 APLFPAAT

-151 KFEFSIDT
+151 KFAFSIDAE
-159 VLVNRYTVF
+159 LVNYYTVF

-199 SSSFVLISAL
+199 SSSFVLVSAL

-215 NLVWGIKAD
+215 SLVWGIKAD

-246 TYRALKICIPV
+246 TYKALKICVPV
-257 SIVTVV
+257 SIVTLVV
-263 LFYVAGLLAFKRRSS
+263 FYIAGLLAFKKRPS

-315 AAVGIAAAVINGLI
+315 AAVGIAAAVVNGLI

-368 FVSYVPEAGS
+368 FVSYVPEASS

-432 KTVSDEARKK
+432 KTVSDEARRK
-442 TAAYYRSLENEDVDY
+442 TAAYYKSLENEDVDY
-457 VDYVD
+457 VDYD
-462 YVDHD
+462 D
-467 VLNSDDGIIGFAVKY
+467 LNSDDGTIGFAVKY
-482 TLKNG
+482 TFKNG
-487 KTVTRRYEVSGL
+487 KTVTRRYEVASS
-499 TVIDEYVAAVQ
+499 VIIDEYVAAVQ

-522 ENFKNIYFSY
+522 ESFKNIYFSY
-532 FSYYQNDELG
+532 FSYYQNDEFG
-542 FYEKAETETSD
+542 IYEETETETSD

-561 YNNRLTAEQAE
+561 YNNQLTAEQAE

-582 LNETKYEFVETQGEL
+582 LNETKYEFIETQGEL
-597 FSITPPYYR
+597 FSIAPPYYR
-606 QVFPALE
+606 QVTPAVA
-613 GVLCNYIFSPELS
+613 GVLFNYKFSPELS

-652 QGCMDESGCYLFESK
+652 QDCMDESGCYLFESK

-674 DSNSCEYLKTLGL
+674 DSNSCEYLKSLGL

>member
-1 MNPKNNL
+1 MNSKNNL
-8 LKESKKSKL
+8 LKGSEKSKL
-17 NKVLQMNFRRY
+17 GNVLKMNFRRY

-42 SVAAAF
+42 SVVAAF

-66 YGVTDAFQTCFTVI
+66 YGVTDAFQNCFTVT
-80 FFLVLLYDVIAP
+80 FFLVLLYDIIAP

-132 APLLPAAS
+132 APLFPAAT
-140 FFAFKFGGVPD
+140 FFAFKFGGVLD
-151 KFEFSIDT
+151 KFAFSIDAE
-159 VLVNRYTVF
+159 LVNYYTVF

-224 LNAVASITPIGAL
+224 LNAVASITPFGAL
-237 FSGINTVET
+237 LSGINTVET
-246 TYRALKICIPV
+246 TYKALKICIPV
-257 SIVTVV
+257 SIVTLVV
-263 LFYVAGLLAFKRRSS
+263 FYIAGLLAFKKRPS

-295 ALFAFGGFVFFQAS
+295 AFFAFGGFVFFQAS

-335 KKAYTKQGAISVA
+335 KKAYTKQGAISVG
-348 ATVAVG
+348 ATIAVG

-368 FVSYVPEAGS
+368 FVSYVPEAGD

-406 VGYSNEDNSYT
+406 TGYSNEDNSYT
-417 ITEPENIEKLVALHE
+417 ITKPENIEKLVELHE

-442 TAAYYRSLENEDVDY
+442 TAAYYRSLENEDIDY
-457 VDYVD
+457 VDYD
-462 YVDHD
+462 D
-467 VLNSDDGIIGFAVKY
+467 LNSDDGTIGFAVKY

-487 KTVTRRYEVSGL
+487 KTVTRRYEVASS
-499 TVIDEYVAAVQ
+499 VIIDEYVAAVQ

-522 ENFKNIYFSY
+522 ESFKNIYFSY
-532 FSYYQNDELG
+532 FSYYQNDDFG
-542 FYEKAETETSD
+542 VYEETEGETVDLSF
-553 VSSAYHDS
+553 AYHDS
-561 YNNRLTAEQAE
+561 YNNQLTAEQAE

-582 LNETKYEFVETQGEL
+582 LNETKYEFIETQGEL
-597 FSITPPYYR
+597 FSMIPPYYR
-606 QVFPALE
+606 QVTPALE
-613 GVLCNYIFSPELS
+613 GVLCNYKFSPEVS
-626 EEKRSELMAVEEEK
+626 EEKRSELMAVAEEK
-640 RSSIIR
+640 RSGIIR

-652 QGCMDESGCYLFESK
+652 QDCMDESGCYLFESK

-674 DSNSCEYLKTLGL
+674 DSNSCEYLKSLGL
-687 KLK
+687 MIK

>member
-1 MNPKNNL
+1 MNSKNNL
-8 LKESKKSKL
+8 LKGSEKSKL
-17 NKVLQMNFRRY
+17 GNVLKMNFRRY

-42 SVAAAF
+42 SVVAAF

-54 LSDVK
+54 LSDVI

-66 YGVTDAFQTCFTVI
+66 YGVTDAFQNCFTVT
-80 FFLVLLYDVIAP
+80 FFLVLLYDIIAP

-132 APLLPAAS
+132 APLLPAAT

-159 VLVNRYTVF
+159 ELVNRYTVF

-257 SIVTVV
+257 SIVTLVV
-263 LFYVAGLLAFKRRSS
+263 FYIAGLLAFKKRPS

-295 ALFAFGGFVFFQAS
+295 AFFAFGGFVFFQAS

-315 AAVGIAAAVINGLI
+315 AAVGIVAAVINGLI

-368 FVSYVPEAGS
+368 FVSYVPEAGD

-406 VGYSNEDNSYT
+406 MGYSNEDNSYT

-457 VDYVD
+457 VDYD
-462 YVDHD
+462 D
-467 VLNSDDGIIGFAVKY
+467 LNSDDGTIGFAVKY

-487 KTVTRRYEVSGL
+487 KTVTRRYEAASSVI
-499 TVIDEYVAAVQ
+499 IDEYVAAVQ
-510 NKEVLNQTSLNE
+510 NKEVLNQTSLSE
-522 ENFKNIYFSY
+522 ESFKNIYFSY
-532 FSYYQNDELG
+532 FSYYQNDEFG
-542 FYEKAETETSD
+542 IYEETEGET
-553 VSSAYHDS
+553 VNLSSVYHDS
-561 YNNRLTAEQAE
+561 YDNQLTAEQAE

-582 LNETKYEFVETQGEL
+582 LNETKYEFIETQGEL
-597 FSITPPYYR
+597 FSMIPPYYR
-606 QVFPALE
+606 QVTPALA
-613 GVLCNYIFSPELS
+613 GVLCNYKFSPELS

-646 SYEAGE
+646 SDEAG
-652 QGCMDESGCYLFESK
+652 QDCMDENGCYLFESK

-674 DSNSCEYLKTLGL
+674 DSNSCEYLKSLGL
-687 KLK
+687 MIK